1 MKSYNHH
8 AAENETPRQQLRED
22 ADACDMPPATFRSFP
37 ALSVPASSRS
47 KRRSNGRESRA
58 ATPSCRPCGRREAS
72 GRRWC
77 TSRASATCARVQDI
91 RVLHE
96 APRQRRREGETRGK
110 RNRCKK
116 DAAREAVSA
125 RSRPRKVM
133 QNGGIFSKCVNFRK
147 KY

>member
-1 MKSYNHH
+1 MKSYNNH

-72 GRRWC
+72 ERRWC
-77 TSRASATCARVQDI
+77 TSRASATCARVQDRSCTSRGSAAAAAGRRDSRQKKSLEEGRCTGSRI
-91 RVLHE
+91 RV
-96 APRQRRREGETRGK
+96 
-110 RNRCKK
+110 
-116 DAAREAVSA
+116 
-125 RSRPRKVM
+125 RSCPRKVTR
-133 QNGGIFSKCVNFRK
+133 NGKDFQSA
-147 KY
+147 

>member
-1 MKSYNHH
+1 MKSYNNH
-8 AAENETPRQQLRED
+8 AAENETPRQQLWED

-77 TSRASATCARVQDI
+77 TSRASATCARVQDV

-96 APRQRRREGETRGK
+96 APRQRRREGETHGK
-110 RNRCKK
+110 RNRWKK
-116 DAAREAVSA
+116 NAAREAISA
-125 RSRPRKVM
+125 RGRVRVKLRGAGEDFPSA
-133 QNGGIFSKCVNFRK
+133 
-147 KY
+147 